1 MVPADSRR
9 IPRVPRYSG
18 YHYAQSRFAYRALTV
33 CGGPFQG
40 PSARDHD
47 TRSWSYYPGA
57 ALRQR
62 RFGLFPVRSPLL
74 GESLLFS
81 LPGGTKMFQF
91 PPLASLTGRDTA
103 EAVGCPIRK
112 SAGQGLF
119 APNRGLSQLI
129 TSFIASV
136 SQGIRHAPFPTFDFR
151 PKGRTLI
158 LSALPRISIG
168 HPGRSFL
175 YLQFCLCQYVK
186 DLFP

>member
-47 TRSWSYYPGA
+47 TRSWSYYPDT

-91 PPLASLTGRDTA
+91 PPLASLLSRDTA
-103 EAVGCPIRK
+103 EAVGCPI
-112 SAGQGLF
+112 
-119 APNRGLSQLI
+119 SQLI

-136 SQGIRHAPFPTFDFR
+136 SQGIRHAPFLTFFSSPRR
-151 PKGRTLI
+151 PQRG
-158 LSALPRISIG
+158 PREGSSYFQLVSVLRR
-168 HPGRSFL
+168 HRWAARP
-175 YLQFCLCQYVK
+175 
-186 DLFP
+186 